1 MIRGGRAG
9 RLLEAGL
16 QGLATAGGVIVD
28 LGTPQRFYKELRP
41 YERLFSGVDYKAY
54 GYEPRLE
61 FGAYNCDGHENIEAL
76 SFGDESIDG
85 LICLDVLEHVAQ
97 PFTAAAEIKRVLRP
111 GGRLVLSVPF
121 LSGYHGKD
129 GGSQSHE
136 AYPDNWRMTHSG
148 IAALFSEFAE
158 VSVQPTDGPIEWR
171 LRQFYLGRFLDSGL
185 GRPLI
190 DAVDRPRVGKATS
203 RHLLLGEK

>member
-9 RLLEAGL
+9 RLLEVGL
-16 QGLATAGGVIVD
+16 KGLATAGGVIVD

-61 FGAYNCDGHENIEAL
+61 FGPYNCDGHENIEAL
-76 SFGDESIDG
+76 SFSDDSVDG

-97 PFTAAAEIKRVLRP
+97 PFKAAAEISRVLRP
-111 GGRLVLSVPF
+111 GGRLVLTVPF
-121 LSGYHGKD
+121 LTSYHGKD

-136 AYPDNWRMTHSG
+136 AYPDYWRMTHSG
-148 IAALFSEFAE
+148 IAALFPDFAE
-158 VSVQPTDGPIEWR
+158 IEVQPTDGPIEWR
-171 LRQFYLGRFLDSGL
+171 LRQLRCGGFLDSRL
-185 GRPLI
+185 GRSLI
-190 DAVDRPRVGKATS
+190 EAIDRPKAGKATS
-203 RHLLLGEK
+203 RHLLLGRK